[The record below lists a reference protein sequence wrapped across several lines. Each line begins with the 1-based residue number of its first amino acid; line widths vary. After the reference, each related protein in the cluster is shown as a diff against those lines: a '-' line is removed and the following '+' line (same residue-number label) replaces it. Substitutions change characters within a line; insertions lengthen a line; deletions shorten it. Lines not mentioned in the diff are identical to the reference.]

1 MNAHRILIVGDSLP
15 AEAMAHMLSGDQ
27 HICVLGIAVT
37 ADEALAT
44 LAYLEADAL
53 LVIGTTDETISRY
66 LPVLARYPRLPVLRS
81 DISATTLQVITSR
94 SIEPRLDQLL
104 AAIAVLPR
112 SESGAPKR
120 ELQVLI

>member
-1 MNAHRILIVGDSLP
+1 MNAHRILIVGDALP
-15 AEAMAHMLSGDQ
+15 AEAMAHMLSGDR
-27 HICVLGIAVT
+27 HMRVLGIAVT

-44 LAYLEADAL
+44 LADLEADVL

-66 LPVLARYPRLPVLRS
+66 LPVLARYPCLPVLRS

-104 AAIAVLPR
+104 AAIALLPKA
-112 SESGAPKR
+112 ESCVPEPPVAA
-120 ELQVLI
+120 